1 MASGRR
7 RRSDAEELSTSGNV
21 FAIMRRATSSE
32 NLLALLW
39 RERTEV
45 RVAPVDFAL
54 TLALSRKRA
63 REKKYGIGI

>member
-1 MASGRR
+1 MAAGRR
-7 RRSDAEELSTSGNV
+7 RRSNAEELSTSENV

-39 RERTEV
+39 MERTEV

>member
-1 MASGRR
+1 
-7 RRSDAEELSTSGNV
+7 
-21 FAIMRRATSSE
+21 MRRATSSE

-54 TLALSRKRA
+54 TLAFSRKRA